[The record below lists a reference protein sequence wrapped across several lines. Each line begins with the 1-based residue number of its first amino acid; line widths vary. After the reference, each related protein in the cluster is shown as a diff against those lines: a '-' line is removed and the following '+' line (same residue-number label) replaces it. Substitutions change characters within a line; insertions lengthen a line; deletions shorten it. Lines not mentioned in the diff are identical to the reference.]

1 MAAFGGTL
9 YLVSVWVIPVV
20 IAITFHEAA
29 HGFVAYRL
37 GDDTAMR
44 LGRVTFNPLRHVDP
58 FGTILLPGLLLLL
71 RVPFLF
77 GYAKPVP
84 VNFARLNRP
93 RRDMVLVAAAG
104 PGINLVLAFLAALM
118 FHALPWAPE
127 RAQDWVAE
135 NLQNAIMI
143 NLVLAVFNMLPIP
156 PLDGGRVL
164 TGLLP
169 PSLGRRF
176 VSRHRHAG
184 GVRMAMTE
192 SVESFEGKEPA
203 PEPERLVVDV
213 DGYEGPI
220 DVLLTLAR
228 EQKVDLKR
236 ISILELVEQYL
247 VFVQTARRL
256 RLELAADYLV
266 IAAWLAYL
274 KSRLLLPEPPD
285 DDEPS
290 GEELAAQL
298 TFQLE
303 RLHAMQTA
311 SVRLMARA
319 RLGIDRFPRGEPQD
333 LRSRK
338 RPVYDVTL
346 YDLLSAYG
354 DYRAREEGRTLRIAP
369 TELYAVDQ
377 ALDRLK
383 ELIGRSPDWQTLT
396 SFLPAALKDGLIAR
410 SALASTFVASLELAR
425 EGKLQLRQLER
436 FGPIYLRGMRSSQ

>member
-1 MAAFGGTL
+1 MT
-9 YLVSVWVIPVV
+9 
-20 IAITFHEAA
+20 AI
-29 HGFVAYRL
+29 
-37 GDDTAMR
+37 
-44 LGRVTFNPLRHVDP
+44 
-58 FGTILLPGLLLLL
+58 
-71 RVPFLF
+71 
-77 GYAKPVP
+77 
-84 VNFARLNRP
+84 
-93 RRDMVLVAAAG
+93 
-104 PGINLVLAFLAALM
+104 
-118 FHALPWAPE
+118 
-127 RAQDWVAE
+127 
-135 NLQNAIMI
+135 
-143 NLVLAVFNMLPIP
+143 
-156 PLDGGRVL
+156 
-164 TGLLP
+164 
-169 PSLGRRF
+169 
-176 VSRHRHAG
+176 
-184 GVRMAMTE
+184 
-192 SVESFEGKEPA
+192 VESFEA
-203 PEPERLVVDV
+203 NDADIQPERLVVDV

-236 ISILELVEQYL
+236 ISILALVEQYL
-247 VFVQTARRL
+247 LFVQTARKL

-303 RLHAMQTA
+303 RLQAMQTA
-311 SVRLMARA
+311 AVRLMARA
-319 RLGIDRFPRGEPQD
+319 QLGVDQFPRGEPQD
-333 LRSRK
+333 LRIRR

-377 ALDRLK
+377 ALERLQ
-383 ELIGRSPDWQTLT
+383 ELVGRNPDWQMLT
-396 SFLPAALKDGLIAR
+396 AFLPPALKDGLVAR

-436 FGPIYLRGMRSSQ
+436 FGPIYLRGVRSS